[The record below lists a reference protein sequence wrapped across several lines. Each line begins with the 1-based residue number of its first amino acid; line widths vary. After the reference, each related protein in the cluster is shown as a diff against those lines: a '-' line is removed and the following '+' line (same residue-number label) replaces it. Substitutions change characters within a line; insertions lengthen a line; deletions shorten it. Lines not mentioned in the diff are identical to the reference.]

1 MAKANRKCGPCTP
14 AKVLREQFT
23 AAQQGAKA
31 SGNCETMF
39 EVLKKLK
46 PAIQLEADQ
55 NPKRRALLFREV
67 LAKQVTADRVCSK
80 IKSSASYWAGFE
92 GLGSTRRRVKR
103 RRR

>member
-14 AKVLREQFT
+14 AKMLRERFT
-23 AAQQGAKA
+23 LAQQAAKA
-31 SGNCETMF
+31 SGNCDPMF
-39 EVLKKLK
+39 KVLEKLK

-67 LAKQVTADRVCSK
+67 LAKQVTADRVCSQ
-80 IKSSASYWAGFE
+80 IKSAASYGASFE
-92 GLGSTRRRVKR
+92 GLGSTRRRAKR